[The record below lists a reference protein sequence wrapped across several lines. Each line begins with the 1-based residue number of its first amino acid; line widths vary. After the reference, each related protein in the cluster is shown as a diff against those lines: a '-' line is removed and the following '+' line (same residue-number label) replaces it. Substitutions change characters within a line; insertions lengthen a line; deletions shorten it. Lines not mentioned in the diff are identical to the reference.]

1 MIKIRANECLL
12 EKFLRVELIYIRALL
27 STVKLSEAYLIFG
40 SDGFDELGSP
50 RCFFPKEK
58 ENFVWLWFMESVF
71 FFKHS
76 IKFEF
81 SLAAYALGG
90 NSNLIFNAAFDLMI
104 FGRRFYLATD
114 FNLRDAIGSLKRGA
128 DKATEWYKEKMNKKG
143 ATDTE
148 ENYYDNANPY
158 ADFDMSGTYV
168 YLLPRENYHFLL

>member
-1 MIKIRANECLL
+1 MVYGLC
-12 EKFLRVELIYIRALL
+12 
-27 STVKLSEAYLIFG
+27 
-40 SDGFDELGSP
+40 
-50 RCFFPKEK
+50 
-58 ENFVWLWFMESVF
+58 F

-104 FGRRFYLATD
+104 FGRRLYLATD

-168 YLLPRENYHFLL
+168 YLIPRENYHFLL

>member
-1 MIKIRANECLL
+1 MSWVHPVVSS
-12 EKFLRVELIYIRALL
+12 LRKKRIL
-27 STVKLSEAYLIFG
+27 
-40 SDGFDELGSP
+40 FDCG
-50 RCFFPKEK
+50 
-58 ENFVWLWFMESVF
+58 LWTLF

-168 YLLPRENYHFLL
+168 YLIPRENYHFLL

>member
-1 MIKIRANECLL
+1 MDQMVSMSWVHPVVSS
-12 EKFLRVELIYIRALL
+12 LRKKRIL
-27 STVKLSEAYLIFG
+27 
-40 SDGFDELGSP
+40 FDCG
-50 RCFFPKEK
+50 
-58 ENFVWLWFMESVF
+58 LWTLF

-168 YLLPRENYHFLL
+168 YLIPRENYHFLL